1 MKDVDVKQVADRAAQ
16 SAGQPLEAG
25 RAILN
30 ALVNLIH
37 FELMQGNRVI
47 LPEIIALSYS
57 DSGALQTESLVIDEN
72 GEVTPLEPVG
82 PVVPSGLPAPPAAAP
97 AMSATPGGT
106 IMIPTIVPAPGE
118 PMAAPVAAATVP
130 AAVMAPAANKVLFVA
145 SRLDPFTNTVVQE
158 MSAANYVVS
167 TVEGGDAAIQR
178 VEQDEP
184 DLVIV
189 DGKITNFLE
198 LIREVKLNPRNGI
211 MSVVTIYPQG
221 TDPNRVAGLKVCD
234 DEVIQEPYEARDL
247 LSLAGTELGRISEE
261 RAFFEQEIHYQFA
274 TSEEWI
280 EQANDLIARL
290 IDGAG
295 IDEEKAAS
303 LSVAFR
309 EAVDNAARHGN
320 KNQENRIID
329 IIYLLD
335 KQKVTVTVEDEGD
348 GFDTELYLTRG
359 IQGNAVAAARER
371 NQAGRVGGLGIMLML
386 KCLDNLEYNNVGN
399 LVKLTKY
406 R

>member
-1 MKDVDVKQVADRAAQ
+1 
-16 SAGQPLEAG
+16 
-25 RAILN
+25 
-30 ALVNLIH
+30 
-37 FELMQGNRVI
+37 
-47 LPEIIALSYS
+47 
-57 DSGALQTESLVIDEN
+57 
-72 GEVTPLEPVG
+72 
-82 PVVPSGLPAPPAAAP
+82 
-97 AMSATPGGT
+97 
-106 IMIPTIVPAPGE
+106 
-118 PMAAPVAAATVP
+118 
-130 AAVMAPAANKVLFVA
+130 MAPAANKVLFVA
-145 SRLDPFTNTVVQE
+145 SKLDRFTNTVVQE

-189 DGKITNFLE
+189 DGKIPNFLE

-211 MSVVTIYPQG
+211 MSVVTIYPKG

-234 DEVIQEPYEARDL
+234 DEVIQEPYKVEDL
-247 LSLAGTELGRISEE
+247 LSVAGTELARISEE
-261 RAFFEQEIHYQFA
+261 RTFFEQEIHYQFA

-290 IDGAG
+290 IDGAS

-320 KNQENRIID
+320 KNQENRIVD

-359 IQGNAVAAARER
+359 TQGNAVAAARER

-386 KCLDNLEYNNVGN
+386 KCLENLEYNNVGN

>member
-37 FELMQGNRVI
+37 FELMQGNRVV
-47 LPEIIALSYS
+47 LPELIALSYS
-57 DSGALQTESLVIDEN
+57 DAGALKTESLVTDEN

-82 PVVPSGLPAPPAAAP
+82 RVVSSVPRAAAP

-106 IMIPTIVPAPGE
+106 IMIPTIVPPPGA
-118 PMAAPVAAATVP
+118 PMAAPVAASTVP

-145 SRLDPFTNTVVQE
+145 SKLDRFTNTVVQE

-189 DGKITNFLE
+189 DGKIPNFLE

-211 MSVVTIYPQG
+211 MSVVTIYPKG

-234 DEVIQEPYEARDL
+234 DEVIQEPYKVEDL
-247 LSLAGTELGRISEE
+247 LSVAGTELARISEE
-261 RAFFEQEIHYQFA
+261 RTFFEQEIHYQFA

-290 IDGAG
+290 IDGAS

-320 KNQENRIID
+320 KNQENRIVD

-359 IQGNAVAAARER
+359 TQGNAVAAARER

-386 KCLDNLEYNNVGN
+386 KCLENLEYNNVGN